1 MKIKNNFLFILIIL
15 VSLQSNLFSWGDK
28 GHKLINRKAI
38 EILPDEMKDF
48 KIWIDFITD
57 HSVDADNRKSLVKD
71 EYPKHFI
78 DIDYYD
84 EFNSGEIIYE
94 KENLISK
101 YGEETVVKMG
111 LLPWAIEDTYNNL
124 LDAFRNK
131 DKDKAMQMI
140 SDLGHYIAD
149 AHQPMHTVM
158 NYDGQLT
165 NQKGLHSR
173 YEIKMI
179 DEYLSDLENSI
190 KIFSPNKIEN
200 PKRYFITIIEKSNS
214 FCSLIFDADH
224 FALQKSNK
232 EYNDIYYKL
241 LWFRTKAMTIDRF
254 ENAIYNLSSLI
265 YSAWIE
271 AEKPMIS
278 DFR

>member
-1 MKIKNNFLFILIIL
+1 MKIKNNLLAIIIILI
-15 VSLQSNLFSWGDK
+15 SLQSNLFPWGDK
-28 GHKLINRKAI
+28 GHKLINKKAI
-38 EILPDEMKDF
+38 EILPDEMNDF
-48 KIWIDFITD
+48 KIWIDFVTE
-57 HSVDADNRKSLVKD
+57 HSVDADSRKSSVKD

-84 EFNSGEIIYE
+84 EFKSGEMIYD
-94 KENLISK
+94 KEYLISK
-101 YGEETVVKMG
+101 YGNKTVVKMG

-124 LDAFRNK
+124 TDAFKNHNK
-131 DKDKAMQMI
+131 EKAMQMI
-140 SDLGHYIAD
+140 ADLGHYIAD

-179 DEYLSDLENSI
+179 DGYLLDLENSI
-190 KIFSPNKIEN
+190 RIFSPTKIEN
-200 PKRYFITIIEKSNS
+200 PQKFFESIIEASNS
-214 FCSLIFDADH
+214 FSPIIFDADI
-224 FALQKSNK
+224 FAATKSDN
-232 EYNDIYYKL
+232 EHNDLYYKL

-254 ENAIYNLSSLI
+254 ENAIYYLSSLI

-271 AEKPMIS
+271 TEKPKFS
-278 DFR
+278 EFK